1 MMTVSCRDIR
11 LLQDFADAL
20 KGNRQRLEVLGLA
33 DGFQSHEA
41 LLGIDEIIGTG
52 AEDSTDFVVTKA
64 FPFPEDIFRSV
75 ENELKNLRFLRG
87 GDAALGLERNQ
98 RFCGSANRKRNRKGK
113 LLVENDL
120 HDAECSATQRVGIA
134 RACGDNADGEAAY
147 YGIEFVREG
156 HGAAREI
163 AGHGIVEPNGAIVV
177 VDGVGNFHGLALGSR
192 VEAANDSLQL
202 RKFADHLGGEVALG
216 KFGGAVRFSDV
227 GLEHAK
233 VEPLLGRPAGDG
245 ANALDFVAVAAEARF
260 IGNALELRQIVGEPT
275 LLVGGPEELRVGKA
289 RAEDTLV
296 SRADDAFGIARDVNH
311 REEARGEISVLFLDG
326 EVFLVIAH
334 DGDENFVRKIEEG
347 GIEVPLDD
355 GGKLVE
361 IDDELSQRGILM
373 DVESAALRMSRQFPV
388 DFFLALRGTDDDA
401 VRMELLLIAAEIL
414 DADGARS
421 EKAMAAGRVARRN
434 TADGKFQ
441 RLAFEHGDDPPNGT
455 DEARAVE
462 VGPGHGARPGEIVD
476 GARENGGEDLRGV
489 AAEFDLLGG
498 EVLSLGSL
506 DQVEVA
512 DVDTLLFGEAQR
524 GTRRR
529 ADRVIGDGLGWA
541 GDFGLD
547 VGLLGEQATDPGR
560 EPAGSTEG
568 FNRCALGQTLGGE
581 KLFDIG
587 AKFFLGLRKYAC
599 RNFFAANFEEEF
611 DAFLVSH
618 GLHARTS
625 LRGVAAVSCSR

>member
-1 MMTVSCRDIR
+1 MAVSCRDIR

-33 DGFQSHEA
+33 DGFQCREA
-41 LLGIDEIIGTG
+41 LLDIDEIIGSGT
-52 AEDSTDFVVTKA
+52 EDSADFVVAKA
-64 FPFPEDIFRSV
+64 FPFAEDVFRAV

-98 RFCGSANRKRNRKGK
+98 RFCGRTNRKRHREGEF
-113 LLVENDL
+113 LVENDL
-120 HDAECSATQRVGIA
+120 HDAERGAAQRVGIA
-134 RACGDNADGEAAY
+134 RAGGHYAYREAAY
-147 YGIEFVREG
+147 GGIEFVRESDG
-156 HGAAREI
+156 TTGEI
-163 AGHGIVEPNGAIVV
+163 AGDGIVEPNGAIVV
-177 VDGVGNFHGLALGSR
+177 VDGVGNFHGLALGPC
-192 VEAANDSLQL
+192 VEATNDSLQL
-202 RKFADHLGGEVALG
+202 GEFAHHLGGEVALG
-216 KFGGAVRFSDV
+216 ELGGAVRLGDV
-227 GLEHAK
+227 SLQHAK
-233 VEPLLGRPAGDG
+233 VEPLLGQPAGDG
-245 ANALDFVAVAAEARF
+245 ADAFDFVAVAAEAGF
-260 IGNALELRQIVGEPT
+260 IGDALEFRQIVGEPT

-296 SRADDAFGIARDVNH
+296 SGADDAFGIACDVNH
-311 REEARGEISVLFLDG
+311 REEVRGEVAVLFLDG
-326 EVFLVIAH
+326 GVFLVIAH

-388 DFFLALRGTDDDA
+388 DLFLALRGADDDA
-401 VRMELLLIAAEIL
+401 VRMELLLIAAETL

-434 TADGKFQ
+434 AADGKLQ
-441 RLAFEHGDDPPNGT
+441 RLAFEHGDDPSNGP
-455 DEARAVE
+455 DEARALE
-462 VGPGHGARPGEIVD
+462 AGPGHGAGPGESVD
-476 GARENGGEDLRGV
+476 GAREDGGEDLRGGV
-489 AAEFDLLGG
+489 AEFNLLGG
-498 EVLSLGSL
+498 DVFALGSL

-512 DVDTLLFGEAQR
+512 DVDTLLVGEAQR

-529 ADRVIGDGLGWA
+529 ADRLIGDGLGWA

-568 FNRCALGQTLGGE
+568 FNRYALGQTLGGE
-581 KLFDIG
+581 KLFDVG
-587 AKFFLGLRKYAC
+587 AKFFLGLRKHAC
-599 RNFFAANFEEEF
+599 GNFFAANFEEEF
-611 DAFLVSH
+611 DVFLVSH